1 MTRTTRK
8 SVWIVATEGTVVSAP
23 SRFHS
28 NGHDNGARNRS
39 RYMHSRAS
47 SLDASL
53 LRIII
58 YTSVDTIFFPF
69 YPPFLASSFFNA
81 HVSLGENVV
90 GEVNKVVFRERE
102 ELVIGS
108 SSWLDEKGGGKACSR
123 LFVRS
128 TGNGSVGTIVL
139 GVESHENELAF
150 RLPFYC
156 ILCILRIVIE
166 RERERLQGTNV
177 IIDLSR
183 HNERSRAR
191 FSNPSLPPSHYP
203 KLPESSSN

>member
-1 MTRTTRK
+1 M
-8 SVWIVATEGTVVSAP
+8 
-23 SRFHS
+23 
-28 NGHDNGARNRS
+28 
-39 RYMHSRAS
+39 
-47 SLDASL
+47 
-53 LRIII
+53 
-58 YTSVDTIFFPF
+58 
-69 YPPFLASSFFNA
+69 
-81 HVSLGENVV
+81 V

-123 LFVRS
+123 DYS
-128 TGNGSVGTIVL
+128 YDQPETGQLELSYWESNPTSSIARKRTSFSSAFLLYSVYSAN
-139 GVESHENELAF
+139 SH
-150 RLPFYC
+150 
-156 ILCILRIVIE
+156 

-203 KLPESSSN
+203 KLPESSSNWPRLFPRNSRFN

>member
-1 MTRTTRK
+1 M
-8 SVWIVATEGTVVSAP
+8 
-23 SRFHS
+23 
-28 NGHDNGARNRS
+28 
-39 RYMHSRAS
+39 
-47 SLDASL
+47 
-53 LRIII
+53 
-58 YTSVDTIFFPF
+58 
-69 YPPFLASSFFNA
+69 
-81 HVSLGENVV
+81 V

-139 GVESHENELAF
+139 GVDSHENELAF
-150 RLPFYC
+150 RLVFLLYS
-156 ILCILRIVIE
+156 VYSANSH

-191 FSNPSLPPSHYP
+191 FSNPSLPPLALSKTP
-203 KLPESSSN
+203 RILLELASPVPEEFAIQLGREYYWVKGEEYLEEY